1 MLFYITIYIFDNDMD
16 VEPIRKRR
24 SRELR
29 LMRVDCNITQVQLS
43 ALSGL
48 TQSTISKI
56 ERGIVSWSIDNEIIY
71 FETLLKLRNDE
82 TGVQKTA

>member
-1 MLFYITIYIFDNDMD
+1 MN
-16 VEPIRKRR
+16 VEPYRKMR

-29 LMRVDCNITQVQLS
+29 LMRVDCKITQVQLS

-56 ERGIVSWSIDNEIIY
+56 ERGIVSWSIDNEILY
-71 FETLLKLRNDE
+71 FETLKKYIDE
-82 TGVQKTA
+82 KKDN

>member
-1 MLFYITIYIFDNDMD
+1 MD